1 MSPDESLVPIYDSL
15 VSEVEFLVGRDVV
28 EVRLEPAGGARI
40 VFEVGDKPA
49 PALYAD
55 VGPSTYEDESGSP
68 HPLSEMVGAIVS
80 NTSTEDGTLLLAFAD
95 GRRLRCEPHPRYEA
109 WEVVGGTPQYP
120 VVCSPGGEL
129 AVWDSTH
136 VPSAAEAQEITDSL
150 NEITGWGSRVREV
163 TETGEILVEPGS
175 EDESRQ

>member
-95 GRRLRCEPHPRYEA
+95 GRRLRCEPHPRYGRGR
-109 WEVVGGTPQYP
+109 WSGQRRNTRSSVHRVVSWRFGTRRMFRLLQRPKRSSIP
-120 VVCSPGGEL
+120 
-129 AVWDSTH
+129 
-136 VPSAAEAQEITDSL
+136 
-150 NEITGWGSRVREV
+150 
-163 TETGEILVEPGS
+163 
-175 EDESRQ
+175 